1 MVPNNPRII
10 IADDSQGLAT
20 ITRSALELMGRR
32 PRVIEAHTGEDA
44 LDEARLRAPD
54 LLITG
59 YKLGSTMTGVML
71 ALQAKREAAAV
82 PVIVIATESDLEL
95 DQETLADSPFH
106 YLRRPFV
113 PELFIRALRIALDGP
128 EAVPAAEVPVDALG
142 PVPEVDVDKLRQ
154 ISAKLMR
161 EVGAMSVILSD
172 RNGKVLTYD
181 GAAGYIDRDVL
192 SAGLGPTFAST
203 ARILPIVGDQPRVLK
218 YYDGDKFDIFSLAIG
233 LHYFVSL
240 VFDGASGDRAL
251 GSVRRWG
258 GTAVNEMLAIVGD
271 AAFAIAS
278 PVASLPEVPKAPE
291 PQPAPKHRG
300 RRRTQEMSA
309 LKTQSVPSAKKA
321 EAVPAPISPQPPL
334 PVGDPITDFDASI
347 LDGLASLDLSQADA
361 LFDPARLES
370 LASPLVA
377 DADSRISINDAQAQ
391 GIIGPLDE

>member
-1 MVPNNPRII
+1 MAPNNPRIV
-10 IADDSQGLAT
+10 IADDTQGLTT

-32 PRVIEAHTGEDA
+32 PRLIEAHTGEDA
-44 LDEARLRAPD
+44 LDEARLRTPD
-54 LLITG
+54 LLITA

-71 ALQAKREAAAV
+71 ALQAKREAAGL

-95 DQETLADSPFH
+95 DQETLTDSPFQ

-113 PELFIRALRIALDGP
+113 PELFLRALRIALDGP
-128 EAVPAAEVPVDALG
+128 EAVPVAEVQVDPLG

-154 ISAKLMR
+154 ISSKLMR
-161 EVGAMSVILSD
+161 EVGAMSVVLSD

-192 SAGLGPTFAST
+192 SAGLGPTFAGT
-203 ARILPIVGDQPRVLK
+203 ARILSILGDQPRVLK

-251 GSVRRWG
+251 GPVRRYG
-258 GTAVNEMLAIVGD
+258 GSAVNEMLAIMSD
-271 AAFAIAS
+271 SAFAIAS
-278 PVASLPEVPKAPE
+278 PVARLPEMSKAPE
-291 PQPAPKHRG
+291 PKVEAKPHRG
-300 RRRTQEMSA
+300 RRRTQEIAA
-309 LKTQSVPSAKKA
+309 LKTQSVPMARKA
-321 EAVPAPISPQPPL
+321 ENVPELIRPRPSMPMAAPI
-334 PVGDPITDFDASI
+334 VDFDASI

-361 LFDPARLES
+361 LFDPERLET
-370 LASPLVA
+370 LASPLVE

-391 GIIGPLDE
+391 GIIGQLE